1 LTMVPLAGSVLGE
14 FVIGTLAESVAHL
27 LFRRP
32 RNQEAGSEEKERFR
46 WAEKRTRKL
55 LAGLRGDLSR
65 EGMNRKREFTAFKV
79 SRGYKGPLVYTP
91 DDCPRLDDQLEVL
104 LDHGYIR
111 KVSELP
117 FAARF
122 RMSEE
127 FVGLLVGGE

>member
-1 LTMVPLAGSVLGE
+1 MVPPAGSVLGE

-32 RNQEAGSEEKERFR
+32 RNQEAGGEEKERFR
-46 WAEKRTRKL
+46 RVERRARKL

-65 EGMNRKREFTAFKV
+65 EGMETKREFTVFKV

-91 DDCPRLDDQLEVL
+91 DAYQKLDDQLEVL
-104 LDHGYIR
+104 LDNGYVT

-117 FAARF
+117 FADRY